1 MSSPQEMSGLWYNI
15 TDMTKRSRTKN
26 TARNMMM
33 AVILNVVTIAIGL
46 FTQRIFLHI
55 LGAEYMG
62 LNSLFVNILSALAV
76 AELGIGNAIIFSM
89 YKPMAEDD
97 HQTIRALMAFYKK
110 WYAIIG
116 FVILCLGLVILP
128 FTPIIVGEQSLDVS
142 VQIIFAISL
151 ADIVL
156 SYYLGYKRSIIFV
169 AQRNYIIDFIGL
181 IYIVLLASLQM
192 LVLFLT
198 KNYYLYLIV
207 KLALRILQNVVL
219 NTIAGKLFPYIK
231 EPNPPA
237 LSKTVRKDIAK
248 KVKGL
253 VYHKVS
259 TFIVLGTDNI
269 IITTFLGLFINGLYA
284 SYYMIIS
291 SLQSV
296 FSQVIAA
303 TTASVGNLLVEN
315 NKPKQ
320 FDVFRKI
327 RFINFWLAML
337 GMTGLV
343 VVMDSFI
350 KVWLGPEFL
359 LGFEVL
365 VVLAINFYVAV
376 TRMSYSVFKEA
387 AGIFYE
393 DRFVPIVESLVNI
406 VASVILVNI
415 FGLAGVFMGTILSSM
430 VLFVYS
436 YPKFV
441 YKNLF
446 GRSYRQYAIETV
458 AYAVLA
464 GAICAVTFF
473 ATRYATDLMGLTGI
487 PLVVANVAAVLI
499 IPNLLMFVLFAK
511 NDNLKFFTKKLLRR

>member
-1 MSSPQEMSGLWYNI
+1 
-15 TDMTKRSRTKN
+15 
-26 TARNMMM
+26 MMM
-33 AVILNVVTIAIGL
+33 AVILNVVTIGL
-46 FTQRIFLHI
+46 GFFTQRIFLHI

-97 HQTIRALMAFYKK
+97 HETIRALMAFYKR

-116 FVILCLGLVILP
+116 LVILCLGLAILP
-128 FTPIIVGEQSLDVS
+128 FTPAIVGEQSLDVS

-169 AQRNYIIDFIGL
+169 AQQNYIVDFVGL
-181 IYIVLLASLQM
+181 IYIVLLAGLQM

-198 KNYYLYLIV
+198 KNYYLYLLV
-207 KLALRILQNVVL
+207 KLALRIMQNVAL

-231 EPNPPA
+231 QPNPPA
-237 LSKTVRKDIAK
+237 LSKKIRKDIAK

-253 VYHKVS
+253 IYHKVAY
-259 TFIVLGTDNI
+259 FVVLGTDNI
-269 IITTFLGLFINGLYA
+269 IITTFLGLFVNGLYA

-291 SLQSV
+291 SLQGI
-296 FSQVIAA
+296 FNQIITA

-315 NKPKQ
+315 NKAKQ
-320 FDVFRKI
+320 FEVFKKI
-327 RFINFWLAML
+327 RFINFWLAMF
-337 GMTGLV
+337 GMVGLL

-350 KVWLGPEFL
+350 TVWLGAEFL
-359 LGFEVL
+359 LSFEVL
-365 VVLAINFYVAV
+365 LVLAINFYVYV
-376 TRMSYSVFKEA
+376 TRTAYGVFKEA

-393 DRFVPIVESLVNI
+393 DRFVPIIESVVNI
-406 VASVILVNI
+406 VASIILVNI
-415 FGLAGVFMGTILSSM
+415 FGLAGVFMGTILSSL
-430 VLFVYS
+430 VLYIYS

-446 GRSYRQYAIETV
+446 GRSYRQYVTETV
-458 AYAVLA
+458 GYAILA
-464 GAICAVTFF
+464 GVICAATFF
-473 ATRYATDLMGLTGI
+473 VARGLTGAMGLSDI
-487 PLVVANVAAVLI
+487 ALVIANIAIVAIVPNVLMLI
-499 IPNLLMFVLFAK
+499 CFAK
-511 NDNLKFFTKKLLRR
+511 NDNLKFFAKKLLRK